1 MKKTGLLALCLI
13 SVTLLFG
20 QMTKKEL
27 KKEIKAKASK
37 EAKKEAKKYRKI
49 GWDVAPGSLSLE
61 KMFQVSFERQLDRDE
76 KGNPIY
82 IFADGNQVAE
92 SKTAGEMAALEF
104 AKLSLAG
111 LIQTNVSSLVS
122 ANIANAQLSREEAAS
137 TGDIVQ
143 SAKNMIA
150 VELGY
155 IDPSF
160 KIYRNVGAK
169 NIEVQVRVFYDRRQA
184 MDIAKKIVRKELKEK
199 LKLNEEKLEK
209 IMGIAD

>member
-1 MKKTGLLALCLI
+1 MKKSILLAVFLF
-13 SVTLLFG
+13 SVGMSFG

-37 EAKKEAKKYRKI
+37 EAKKEAKKYSKL
-49 GWDVAPGSLSLE
+49 GWEVAPGSLPLE
-61 KMFQVSFERQLDRDE
+61 RQFQTSFERQLDRDE

-111 LIQTNVSSLVS
+111 LIQTSVSSLVS
-122 ANIANAQLSREEAAS
+122 ANIGNAQLSREEAAS

-160 KIYRNVGAK
+160 KIYRNVGDK
-169 NIEVQVRVFYDRRQA
+169 NIEVQVRVFYDRRQS
-184 MDIAKKIVRKELKEK
+184 MEIAKKVVRKELKEK

-209 IMGIAD
+209 IMGISE